1 MTKENVKNDVIKY
14 LAIEATHSESCGILA
29 ASAGRDGTVSGR
41 GRNNFAFSLLPFGV
55 NQARAKR

>member
-1 MTKENVKNDVIKY
+1 MTKETDVIKY
-14 LAIEATHSESCGILA
+14 LAIKTTHSESCGILA

-41 GRNNFAFSLLPFGV
+41 GWNNFAFSLLSFGL